1 MVQAKWNW
9 QTLRPT
15 FGRFCQEALGKPFG
29 WLTLCFFQP
38 AHFREEFEHYRF
50 ARRFT
55 LMLRLA
61 IPILLLSLLVALPI
75 QTLLASCVHS
85 CPSFH
90 LSFLTGTMLTSVLWA
105 TLFGVACGLIVGMLG
120 EIGFGIILGL
130 ALGITGVVIGD
141 IPMGFVKGV
150 AVAMALGLIAGTGR
164 GFQWGIMHGVIGS
177 ILGGLSW
184 AITSL
189 FTQEIAPSILVT
201 GISIIVTGITGGIV
215 IALVFLVS
223 YTLGYYRIPLYL
235 ISGPSG
241 LWAYVASKKH
251 APGVFTYLHRSS
263 LYWDECVFLPLP
275 YLQQTLLIAVGQD
288 VQRVIKEITFI
299 IDKRPQQQQTALAV
313 LCEIALRDMEARE
326 TIRDIANAT
335 QRLGEILPQQV
346 MLAETRLLA
355 PFSHLADASR
365 EAARYGGPLNWQT
378 RRTALKDMIAALEKI
393 YPDTAFPDIR
403 LSALLKQVVKNWR
416 TAALQQQEKLEQ
428 GLEGI
433 GQIMN
438 PYNPGHTAAS
448 DTPFVGRTDIVRQL
462 SDALS
467 KPHRPTFL
475 LNGERRMGKS
485 TMLRQLPNLLGA
497 SYIPIFYDL
506 QNPGV
511 SSSIDVFLAKLAEH
525 IYKEINLRGMRI
537 EKLERTRLQEALRR
551 NEAAVYYP
559 FDEWL
564 DVLERTLEQEKRTVL
579 LLFDEFEKLEEAG
592 AAQYIALNLL
602 LDWLRNTI
610 QNRTHIALLF
620 SGVRTFGEMGA
631 NWASY
636 FVNARTLK
644 VSFLHPAEARH
655 LITQPMPNFS
665 LEELFSEEVV
675 VEIMRVTGC
684 HPFLVQ
690 AVCSELID
698 NLNLENRQ
706 RAELEDVA
714 TAVTYVLKNWW
725 DTYFRDLWER
735 TDPQQRTCLK
745 VLSQQERSDIS
756 ALTQQSGLDEHTTRE
771 ALQTLLKRD
780 LVVLSDNSYQIAA
793 PIFCK
798 WVERNT

>member
-9 QTLRPT
+9 HALRPT
-15 FGRFCQEALGKPFG
+15 FGRFWWETLGKPLS
-29 WLTLCFFQP
+29 WLCLCFFQP
-38 AHFREEFEHYRF
+38 ARFREEFEHYRF

-55 LMLRLA
+55 LMFRLA
-61 IPILLLSLLVALPI
+61 IPILLLSLLFALPVHV
-75 QTLLASCVHS
+75 LLAACLQSCA
-85 CPSFH
+85 SFQ
-90 LSFLTGTMLTSVLWA
+90 LSSLTGTMPGSVLLA
-105 TLFGVACGLIVGMLG
+105 TLLGVACGLVVGMLG
-120 EIGFGIILGL
+120 EIGFGIMLAL
-130 ALGITGVVIGD
+130 ALGITGIAIGD
-141 IPMGFVKGV
+141 IEMGFEKGV
-150 AVAMALGLIAGTGR
+150 AVAVALGLIAGTGR
-164 GFQWGIMHGVIGS
+164 GFQWGMLRGVLAS
-177 ILGGLSW
+177 VLGGLSW

-189 FTQEIAPSILVT
+189 FTQAIVPGS
-201 GISIIVTGITGGIV
+201 IVTGITGGIA
-215 IALVFLVS
+215 ITLVLLVS
-223 YTLGYYRIPLYL
+223 YTLGYYRILLYL
-235 ISGPSG
+235 VSGPSG
-241 LWAYVASKKH
+241 LWAYIASRKN
-251 APGVFTYLHRSS
+251 APEVFSYLRRSA
-263 LYWDECVFLPLP
+263 LYWDECIFLPLP

-288 VQRVIKEITFI
+288 LQRALKELTFI

-326 TIRDIANAT
+326 TIRDIADAT
-335 QRLGEILPQQV
+335 QRLGEILPQRI
-346 MLAETRLLA
+346 MLAEPRLLT

-393 YPDTAFPDIR
+393 FPDTAFPDTPR

-416 TAALQQQEKLEQ
+416 SAALQQQEKLEQ

-438 PYNPGHTAAS
+438 PYNPGHTTTS

-462 SDALS
+462 SEALS

-511 SSSIDVFLAKLAEH
+511 SSSIDVFLAKLAEQ
-525 IYKEINLRGMRI
+525 IYNEISLRGMRI

-551 NEAAVYYP
+551 NEAAIYYP

-564 DVLERTLEQEKRTVL
+564 DALERTLEQEKRTVI

-665 LEELFSEEVV
+665 LEELFSKEVV
-675 VEIMRVTGC
+675 EEIMRVTGC

-690 AVCSELID
+690 AACSELID

-735 TDPQQRTCLK
+735 TDPQQRMCLQ
-745 VLSQQERSDIS
+745 LLNQQAGSDIS
-756 ALTQQSGLDEHTTRE
+756 SLTQQNGLDEHTTRE

-780 LVVLSDNSYQIAA
+780 LVVLSENSYQIAA
-793 PIFCK
+793 PIFCR
-798 WVERNT
+798 WVERNI

>member
-9 QTLRPT
+9 HALRPMLR
-15 FGRFCQEALGKPFG
+15 RFWQEALGKPLI
-29 WLTLCFFQP
+29 WLCLCFFQP
-38 AHFREEFEHYRF
+38 ARFREEFEHGRF

-61 IPILLLSLLVALPI
+61 IPILLFSLLFTFPVQAL
-75 QTLLASCVHS
+75 LVGCLHS
-85 CPSFH
+85 CAFFP
-90 LSFLTGTMLTSVLWA
+90 LSSLIGTTPGSVFLA
-105 TLFGVACGLIVGMLG
+105 TLFGVACGLIVGILG
-120 EIGFGIILGL
+120 EIGPGIMLGI
-130 ALGITGVVIGD
+130 ALGITGIVIGD
-141 IPMGFVKGV
+141 IQMGFVKGV
-150 AVAMALGLIAGTGR
+150 AVAVALGLIAGTGR
-164 GFQWGIMHGVIGS
+164 GFQWGMLRGVLGGV
-177 ILGGLSW
+177 LGGLSW
-184 AITSL
+184 VITSL
-189 FTQEIAPSILVT
+189 FTQAIVPSSIVTSIISGIEIAV
-201 GISIIVTGITGGIV
+201 
-215 IALVFLVS
+215 VFFVS
-223 YTLGYYRIPLYL
+223 YTLGYYRIPLYV

-241 LWAYVASKKH
+241 LLAYIASRKD
-251 APGVFTYLHRSS
+251 ASGVFTNLHRSA

-275 YLQQTLLIAVGQD
+275 YLQQMLLIAVGQD
-288 VQRVIKEITFI
+288 VQRAFKELTFI
-299 IDKRPQQQQTALAV
+299 VDKRPQQQYTALAV
-313 LCEIALRDMEARE
+313 LCEIALHDMEARE
-326 TIRDIANAT
+326 TIYDIANAP
-335 QRLGEILPQQV
+335 QRLGEILPQQI
-346 MLAETRLLA
+346 MLVEPRLITA
-355 PFSHLADASR
+355 FSHLADASR
-365 EAARYGGPLNWQT
+365 EATRSSGPLNWQT

-393 YPDTAFPDIR
+393 YPDTAFPDAR

-416 TAALQQQEKLEQ
+416 YAALQEQEKLEQ

-438 PYNPGHTAAS
+438 PYNPGHAATS

-462 SDALS
+462 SEALS
-467 KPHRPTFL
+467 KTHRPTFL

-497 SYIPIFYDL
+497 SYIPVFYDL

-511 SSSIDVFLAKLAEH
+511 SSSIDVFLAKLAEQ
-525 IYKEINLRGMRI
+525 IYKEISLRGMRI
-537 EKLERTRLQEALRR
+537 EKFERTRLQEALRR

-564 DVLERTLEQEKRTVL
+564 DALERTLEQEKRTVI

-592 AAQYIALNLL
+592 AAHYIALNLL

-620 SGVRTFGEMGA
+620 SGVRTFGELGA

-665 LEELFSEEVV
+665 LEELFSQEVV
-675 VEIMRVTGC
+675 EEILRMTGC

-706 RAELEDVA
+706 LAELEDVA
-714 TAVTYVLKNWW
+714 IAVTYVLKNWW

-735 TDPQQRTCLK
+735 TDPQQRACLK
-745 VLSQQERSDIS
+745 VLSRREGNDIS
-756 ALTQQSGLDEHTTRE
+756 VLTQQTGLGEQTTRE
-771 ALQTLLKRD
+771 TLQTLLKRD
-780 LVVLSDNSYQIAA
+780 LVVLSDSRYQIAA
-793 PIFCK
+793 PIFCR

>member
-1 MVQAKWNW
+1 MVQAKWDW
-9 QTLRPT
+9 HALRPT
-15 FGRFCQEALGKPFG
+15 FGRFWQEALGKPFG
-29 WLTLCFFQP
+29 WLCLCFFQP
-38 AHFREEFEHYRF
+38 ARFREEFEYYRF

-61 IPILLLSLLVALPI
+61 FPILLLSLLVALPV
-75 QTLLASCVHS
+75 QALLAGCLQS
-85 CPSFH
+85 CPSLH
-90 LSFLTGTMLTSVLWA
+90 LSFLMAGSVFLA

-120 EIGFGIILGL
+120 EIGFGIMLGL

-141 IPMGFVKGV
+141 IPMGFGKGV
-150 AVAMALGLIAGTGR
+150 AVAVALGLIAGTGR
-164 GFQWGIMHGVIGS
+164 GFQWGMLRGVIGS

-189 FTQEIAPSILVT
+189 FTQGIGPSM
-201 GISIIVTGITGGIV
+201 IVLSITGGIE
-215 IALVFLVS
+215 ITLVFLVS
-223 YTLGYYRIPLYL
+223 YTLGYYRLPLYFV
-235 ISGPSG
+235 SGPSG
-241 LWAYVASKKH
+241 VWAYVASRKH
-251 APGVFTYLHRSS
+251 APGVFTYLHRSA

-288 VQRVIKEITFI
+288 VQRALNELAFI

-335 QRLGEILPQQV
+335 QRLREILPQQV
-346 MLAETRLLA
+346 MLAEPRLLA
-355 PFSHLADASR
+355 PFAHLSDASR
-365 EAARYGGPLNWQT
+365 EATRYGGPLNWQT
-378 RRTALKDMIAALEKI
+378 QRAALKDMIAALEKI
-393 YPDTAFPDIR
+393 YPDTAFPDTR

-416 TAALQQQEKLEQ
+416 SEALRQQEKLEQ

-438 PYNPGHTAAS
+438 PYNPGHTATS

-462 SDALS
+462 SEALS

-497 SYIPIFYDL
+497 SYIPVFYDL

-525 IYKEINLRGMRI
+525 IYKEISLRGMRI

-564 DVLERTLEQEKRTVL
+564 DALEHTLEQEKRTVL

-592 AAQYIALNLL
+592 AAGYIALNLL
-602 LDWLRNTI
+602 LDWLRNTM
-610 QNRTHIALLF
+610 QNRTYIALLF
-620 SGVRTFGEMGA
+620 SGVRTFGELGA

-665 LEELFSEEVV
+665 LEELFGEEVV
-675 VEIMRVTGC
+675 EEITRVTGC

-714 TAVTYVLKNWW
+714 TAVTYVLKSWW

-735 TDPQQRTCLK
+735 TDSQQRTCLK
-745 VLSQQERSDIS
+745 MLSQQEGSDIS

-780 LVVLSDNSYQIAA
+780 LVVLDKNGYQIAA
-793 PIFCK
+793 PIFCR
-798 WVERNT
+798 WVERNA